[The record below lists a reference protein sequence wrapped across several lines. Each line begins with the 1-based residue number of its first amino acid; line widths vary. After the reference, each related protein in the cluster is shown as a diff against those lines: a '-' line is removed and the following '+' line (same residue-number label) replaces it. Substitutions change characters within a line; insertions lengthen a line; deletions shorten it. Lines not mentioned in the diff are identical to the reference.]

1 MSTDR
6 PSVSIAQVS
15 PSPAQLHA
23 SDPVIAP
30 TVLPSSLFAA
40 HHTPDDPTGAAKEA
54 ILQANLMME
63 QMKVVHEASQ
73 ATYNA
78 SSALHV
84 NVKVS

>member
-1 MSTDR
+1 MSTNR
-6 PSVSIAQVS
+6 PSASIIQV
-15 PSPAQLHA
+15 PASSGQLHA

-30 TVLPSSLFAA
+30 TVLLSSLFDA
-40 HHTPDDPTGAAKEA
+40 HHTPDDPAGATKEV

-73 ATYNA
+73 AAYNA
-78 SSALHV
+78 SSAMRV

>member
-1 MSTDR
+1 MSTTQVHAS
-6 PSVSIAQVS
+6 SV
-15 PSPAQLHA
+15 QLHA

-30 TVLPSSLFAA
+30 AVLSSSLFAA